1 MRYDGLVH
9 DETVHLLLRWIEY
22 RERAAAPRQRSW
34 FHVCE
39 VLRPGED
46 GNLELRGIPSLIRAT
61 WKPGTDDVESMG
73 YCFLAL
79 HKDDQETLLQ
89 KYRTPRGEPKP
100 AWRRV
105 LKALSRLQTLAERK
119 GIVPPP
125 ETGETGFLD
134 EVWEFPTL

>member
-9 DETVHLLLRWIEY
+9 DETVHLFLRWIEY

-34 FHVCE
+34 FHVCQ
-39 VLRPGED
+39 VLRPGDD
-46 GNLELRGIPSLIRAT
+46 GKPEPRGVPNLIRAT
-61 WKPGTDDVESMG
+61 WSPETDDVESMG

-79 HKDDQETLLQ
+79 HEDDQRVLLR
-89 KYRTPRGEPKP
+89 KYMTPRGEQKP

-105 LKALSRLQTLAERK
+105 LKALTRLQALAEQK
-119 GIVPPP
+119 GLVPPP
-125 ETGETGFLD
+125 EDHETGFLD